1 VKEACS
7 QGNTDLL
14 CGVPGQSLMPG
25 VTGPTSLSASPA
37 VASATARAARTI
49 SIPRTET
56 SKASKTVG
64 ASNEAFESTLRGAA
78 EVLRRA
84 QLVDRLRRDLRKY
97 ENPAR
102 DR

>member
-1 VKEACS
+1 VS
-7 QGNTDLL
+7 LGNTDLL

-25 VTGPTSLSASPA
+25 LTGPTSVSASPA
-37 VASATARAARTI
+37 AGAAATARAARTI
-49 SIPRTET
+49 SVPPNDT
-56 SKASKTVG
+56 SKASKTVR
-64 ASNEAFESTLRGAA
+64 ASNGAFESTLRGAA

-97 ENPAR
+97 ENPAH